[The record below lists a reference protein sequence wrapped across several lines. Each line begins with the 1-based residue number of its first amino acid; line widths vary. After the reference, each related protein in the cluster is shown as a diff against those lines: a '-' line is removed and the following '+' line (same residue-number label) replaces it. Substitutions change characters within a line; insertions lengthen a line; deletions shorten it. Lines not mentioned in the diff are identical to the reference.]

1 MNQIL
6 KSIIAKQ
13 RKDFEVL
20 AAGMTVPESAWEGSC
35 VFHNMRY
42 CNDDDPA
49 HRMDLYCPKN
59 ALTPTPVIVNI
70 HGGGLIMG
78 NKEFNRYFCQN
89 LCKMGYL
96 VFSIEYRLCPEVTV
110 FQQLED
116 IFTAMNYIH
125 DMLPML
131 DGVQG
136 QCYLV
141 GDSAGAMLSLY
152 AAAIQRNPKLAQ
164 AAGVQPSYLEIR
176 ALGLISG
183 MFYTIRKDSIGLLF
197 PTAFYGEDYKQHPF
211 YPYLNP
217 EHKVV
222 AGYIPPTMLIT
233 SKHDNL
239 RNYTYNLADAL
250 KRNGIPYYLR
260 DCGRAAALTHA
271 FPVFK
276 PELPESMETLGKIA
290 AFFTTYK

>member
-13 RKDFEVL
+13 RKDFEVISS
-20 AAGMTVPESAWEGSC
+20 AKTVPEEAWEGAS
-35 VFHNMRY
+35 VFHNLQY
-42 CNDDDPA
+42 IKDSDPA
-49 HRMDLYCPKN
+49 HRLDFYCPRN
-59 ALTPTPVIVNI
+59 APTPTPVIVNI

-78 NKEFNRYFCQN
+78 NKEFNQHFCLN

-96 VFSIEYRLCPEVTV
+96 VFSVEYRLCPEATV
-110 FQQLED
+110 FQQVED
-116 IFTAMNYIH
+116 IFAAMNYIH
-125 DMLPML
+125 DMLPQL
-131 DGVQG
+131 KAVLG

-164 AAGVQPSYLEIR
+164 AAGVQPSYMEIR

-183 MFYTIRKDSIGLLF
+183 MFYTIRKDSIGLLL
-197 PTAFYGEDYKQHPF
+197 PKAFYGEDFKEHPF

-217 EHKVV
+217 EHKEVT
-222 AGYIPPTMLIT
+222 GYLPHAMLIT

-239 RNYTYNLADAL
+239 RSYTYNLAGAM
-250 KRNGIPYYLR
+250 KRNGSPCYLK
-260 DCGRAAALTHA
+260 DFGNSPSLTHA
-271 FPVFK
+271 FSVFK
-276 PELPESMETLGKIA
+276 PELPESMEMLGTMTS
-290 AFFTTYK
+290 FFTAHK

>member
-13 RKDFEVL
+13 RKDFDVI
-20 AAGMTVPESAWEGSC
+20 ASGMTVPESAWEGSC

-49 HRMDLYCPKN
+49 HRMDLYCPKD
-59 ALTPTPVIVNI
+59 ALIPTPVIVNI

-89 LCKMGYL
+89 LCKMGFL
-96 VFSIEYRLCPEVTV
+96 VFSVEYRLCPEATV

-116 IFTAMNYIH
+116 IFAAMNYIH
-125 DMLPML
+125 NMLPML
-131 DGVQG
+131 DAVKG

-141 GDSAGAMLSLY
+141 GDSAGAMLAMY
-152 AAAIQRNPKLAQ
+152 AAAIQRNPKLAK

-183 MFYTIRKDSIGLLF
+183 MFYTIRKDSIGLLL

-217 EHKVV
+217 EHNEVIN
-222 AGYIPPTMLIT
+222 YLPPALLIT
-233 SKHDNL
+233 SKQDNL
-239 RNYTYNLADAL
+239 RNYTYSL
-250 KRNGIPYYLR
+250 
-260 DCGRAAALTHA
+260 AAAIKRKGSPCYLKDYGRSATLTHA

-276 PELPESMETLGKIA
+276 PELPESMDVLGNIT
-290 AFFTTYK
+290 AFFTTHR